1 MWSRESVWVMSK
13 ISAASLPFGGGG
25 AQGGVVGE
33 AGKLSRESV
42 GAVEIG
48 AGVGV
53 SLRLRWLELVRLDKM
68 EFATIAVRGAR
79 WRD

>member
-1 MWSRESVWVMSK
+1 MWSRESVWVLPK
-13 ISAASLPFGGGG
+13 KLATSLPFGGSG
-25 AQGGVVGE
+25 AQGRVVGE
-33 AGKLSRESV
+33 AGELSRESV

-48 AGVGV
+48 AGVEV

-68 EFATIAVRGAR
+68 KFATIAVRGAR